1 MVNLSRTDLATEE
14 DKKYQIDHW
23 AKLFKA
29 TTWEE
34 IRMRA
39 SKNNSIREASDT
51 IFLLSAEANIRKRC
65 LDREEY
71 YRDIRTYNKMIAE
84 KDNVI
89 AEKDTV
95 ITEKTPIF
103 RSSLLRIQSLKAEI
117 EK

>member
-1 MVNLSRTDLATEE
+1 NHEIYSDNFTLSVVNLSRTDLATEE

-34 IRMRA
+34 IRMLA
-39 SKNNSIREASDT
+39 SKNDSIREASDT

-71 YRDIRTYNKMIAE
+71 YRDIRTYNKIIAE
-84 KDNVI
+84 KDALI
-89 AEKDTV
+89 QE
-95 ITEKTPIF
+95 
-103 RSSLLRIQSLKAEI
+103 LRTEI
-117 EK
+117 EKLKIK